1 MRQSPRN
8 FVQTRQA
15 GISYQLVVY
24 SLVVYVGRLMVINR
38 LKSKVELEK
47 NKQISRGGMD
57 RSSFFP
63 MHLWNHTYK
72 MTIID
77 RLGKQNA
84 I

>member
-47 NKQISRGGMD
+47 TSKLAGVVWTEVV
-57 RSSFFP
+57 FFP